1 MTKWQMTRLANKIIC
16 FIFSQ
21 PPASQISDARE
32 HNTSL
37 TIKPQI
43 FGIFTIVLELLI
55 EIKQY
60 A

>member
-1 MTKWQMTRLANKIIC
+1 MFYFL
-16 FIFSQ
+16 S
-21 PPASQISDARE
+21 PPASQISDSRE

-43 FGIFTIVLELLI
+43 FGIFTIALELLI